1 MLYGERSPNWLFQC
15 FDIVRYGKI
24 NLRDIYFFANSK
36 SDITNSDDNSFD
48 GISSF

>member
-24 NLRDIYFFANSK
+24 SLRDIYFFANSK
-36 SDITNSDDNSFD
+36 SGITNSQDDGFD
-48 GISSF
+48 CISSF